1 MKKLIF
7 CAIVSL
13 ALQIQSAY
21 AQCREYIE
29 TIAEMELDPY
39 ILDGNFLSPVVSEG
53 DVVNLNRTFLAGQ
66 SYKIAVCGMDMF
78 FKEITITE
86 DKKVVF
92 KNFGKDSQDQIIT
105 TSDGTMV
112 PLNGLTFYEFTPDHT
127 MNLKIKVKIVPFD
140 GGGSMKL
147 EGCLGILVGF
157 QK

>member
-1 MKKLIF
+1 MTLVF
-7 CAIVSL
+7 QFTA
-13 ALQIQSAY
+13 Q

-29 TIAEMELDPY
+29 TIAESELEPY

-53 DVVNLNRTFLAGQ
+53 DVVTLNRTFLAGQ
-66 SYKIAVCGMDMF
+66 SYKINVCGMDMF

-86 DKKVVF
+86 DKTVLF
-92 KNFGKDSQDQIIT
+92 KNFGKDSEDKIIT
-105 TSDGTMV
+105 TSDGTAL
-112 PLNGLTFYEFTPDHT
+112 PLNGLNFYEFTPDHT

-140 GGGSMKL
+140 GGSSLKL